1 MGGNSR
7 WDPKTEMV
15 SWSSLSSHLTTPWRN
30 QGEGRGI
37 DLPKVTQWVSGGTG
51 TRIPGLG
58 CSLRQLRPPENIHL
72 TIILPGWILR
82 KLKLKEA
89 S

>member
-1 MGGNSR
+1 M
-7 WDPKTEMV
+7 
-15 SWSSLSSHLTTPWRN
+15 
-30 QGEGRGI
+30 
-37 DLPKVTQWVSGGTG
+37 PKVTQWVSGGTG